1 MNVFS
6 VLGSFSRATQ
16 RNEEIMLNDDHVE
29 TTSTGSSG
37 YFSPGMEHSVLAP
50 YNYNFF

>member
-16 RNEEIMLNDDHVE
+16 GNEEIILNDDQSE
-29 TTSTGSSG
+29 TTNTGSSG

-50 YNYNFF
+50 YNYSFS